1 MSSQASSP
9 ASPASITEEIS
20 TRTMSDVVKDF
31 NTEELI
37 EYLGRKNLKLDKDDI
52 KILRKEKIAG
62 SDFLKLTKEDFRSI
76 GFALGPTTR
85 LTEFIEGLSQKLRN
99 YSSLKTLD
107 DLKEML
113 RRNKV
118 NGEDIINIKQFTPGR

>member
-1 MSSQASSP
+1 MSSPA

-37 EYLGRKNLKLDKDDI
+37 DYLGRKDLKLDEDDI

-62 SDFLKLTKEDFRSI
+62 RSFLKLTEEKFRSI
-76 GFALGPTTR
+76 GFALGPATR
-85 LTEFIEGLSQKLRN
+85 LTKFIESLSQKLRN

-113 RRNKV
+113 KWGQWGRYNKHQAV
-118 NGEDIINIKQFTPGR
+118 

>member
-37 EYLGRKNLKLDKDDI
+37 EYLGRKDLKLDEDEI
-52 KILRKEKIAG
+52 KILCKEKIVDP
-62 SDFLKLTKEDFRSI
+62 DFHNTTKEVFRSYDMK
-76 GFALGPTTR
+76 ADPAKR
-85 LTEFIEGLSQKLRN
+85 LAEFIEGLS
-99 YSSLKTLD
+99 
-107 DLKEML
+107 
-113 RRNKV
+113 
-118 NGEDIINIKQFTPGR
+118 

>member
-37 EYLGRKNLKLDKDDI
+37 EYLGRKDLKLKESHF
-52 KILRKEKIAG
+52 KTLRNEEIAG
-62 SDFLKLTKEDFRSI
+62 SDFLELTEEKFRSI
-76 GFALGPTTR
+76 GFALGPATR
-85 LTEFIEGLSQKLRN
+85 LTKFIEGLSQKLRN

-118 NGEDIINIKQFTPGR
+118 NGEDITNIKQFIPGR

>member
-37 EYLGRKNLKLDKDDI
+37 DYLERKDLKLKESHF
-52 KILRKEKIAG
+52 KILRKEKIA
-62 SDFLKLTKEDFRSI
+62 DLAFLKLTK
-76 GFALGPTTR
+76 
-85 LTEFIEGLSQKLRN
+85 
-99 YSSLKTLD
+99 
-107 DLKEML
+107 
-113 RRNKV
+113 
-118 NGEDIINIKQFTPGR
+118 

>member
-37 EYLGRKNLKLDKDDI
+37 DYLGRKDLKLKESHF
-52 KILRKEKIAG
+52 KILRKEEITGLA
-62 SDFLKLTKEDFRSI
+62 FLKLTKEDFRSI
-76 GFALGPTTR
+76 GFALGPATV
-85 LTEFIEGLSQKLRN
+85 LAEFIEGLGQKIRN

-113 RRNKV
+113 CRNKV
-118 NGEDIINIKQFTPGR
+118 NGEDITNIKQFTPGM